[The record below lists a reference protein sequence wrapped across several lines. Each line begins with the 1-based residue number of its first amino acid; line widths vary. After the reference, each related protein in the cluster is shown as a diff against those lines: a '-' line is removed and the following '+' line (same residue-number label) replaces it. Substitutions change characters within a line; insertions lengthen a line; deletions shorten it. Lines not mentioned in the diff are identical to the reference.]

1 MFTGPSPGERESWL
15 GELGKED
22 EGQPRLFLTS

>member
-1 MFTGPSPGERESWL
+1 MFTGPSPRRAESWL

-22 EGQPRLFLTS
+22 EAQPRLFLTF